1 MAGPRDWNQNY
12 IDGFLPWDTGRPDE
26 HLQAMAATLL
36 AAGSRVL
43 EVGCGT
49 GTNAVWLAQQ
59 GCRVTAFD
67 LAPLAVERARARAAA
82 AGVEVDLS
90 VQDVLE
96 LPIAGGPYDVV
107 YDRGVFHVFD
117 DPREQARFAERVAE
131 SLRPG
136 GLWLSIAGSTEGPI
150 RETGPPRRSLRDLAL
165 AVEPLMEALSISDTQ
180 FETGQL
186 GEARAWRCL
195 WRKRVVE
202 AAPSSG
208 G

>member
-12 IDGFLPWDTGRPDE
+12 IDGVLPWDTGRPDE
-26 HLQAMAATLL
+26 HLVAMAATLL
-36 AAGSRVL
+36 AAGRRVL
-43 EVGCGT
+43 EIGCGT
-49 GTNAVWLAQQ
+49 GANAVWLAQQ
-59 GCRVTAFD
+59 GCQVSAFD
-67 LAPLAVERARARAAA
+67 LAPVAIERARARAAA

-90 VQDVLE
+90 VQDVLSA
-96 LPIAGGPYDVV
+96 PVAGGPFDVV

-117 DPREQARFAERVAE
+117 AANDRDRFAARVAE
-131 SLRPG
+131 ALRPG
-136 GLWLSIAGSTEGPI
+136 GLWLSIAGSTEGPL
-150 RETGPPRRSLRDLAL
+150 RETGPPRRSLRDLAH
-165 AVEPLMEALSISDTQ
+165 AVEPLMEALSISDAQ

-195 WRKRVVE
+195 WRKRAVG

>member
-1 MAGPRDWNQNY
+1 MSEPRDWNQNY
-12 IDGFLPWDTGRPDE
+12 IDGFLPWDSGRPDE
-26 HLQAMAATLL
+26 HLLAMAPTLL
-36 AAGSRVL
+36 AAGTRVL
-43 EVGCGT
+43 EIGCGT

-59 GCRVTAFD
+59 GCRVKAVD
-67 LAPLAVERARARAAA
+67 LAPVAVERAQVRAHA
-82 AGVEVDLS
+82 AGVDVDVS
-90 VQDVLE
+90 VQDVLAA
-96 LPIAGGPYDVV
+96 PIAGGPFDVV

-117 DPREQARFAERVAE
+117 DPADQGRFAARVAE

-150 RETGPPRRSLRDLAL
+150 RETGPPRRSLRDM
-165 AVEPLMEALSISDTQ
+165 VDVIEPLMEALSLVDTQ
-180 FETGQL
+180 FETGGL

-195 WRKRVVE
+195 WRKREVP